1 MTLAVRRI
9 DDAAAFLAT
18 AGPFLERREA
28 EHNLLLGVA
37 NAVRVTPDLYEG
49 PASFFVVTDA
59 SDAVVLAALHTPP
72 FNPAI
77 SLADDPEAVDVL
89 ADALAASGTAIGG
102 LLGPSAEAARFAVRW
117 QERTGATGRVQIAE
131 RIHRCAAVVPPARP
145 ASGRWRIVG
154 PADRDL
160 VAAWLAAFNAEAMP
174 ESAPVADP
182 QTIADRWVAG
192 EGRTG
197 YVWEDG
203 GTVVSFL
210 GAGSETQTG
219 VRIGPVYTPPEHRA
233 HGYATSLTA
242 AATQDQLDR
251 GRRFVFLFT
260 DLANPTSNRLYASI
274 GYEPV
279 CDVDQWAF
287 TAR

>member
-1 MTLAVRRI
+1 
-9 DDAAAFLAT
+9 
-18 AGPFLERREA
+18 
-28 EHNLLLGVA
+28 
-37 NAVRVTPDLYEG
+37 
-49 PASFFVVTDA
+49 
-59 SDAVVLAALHTPP
+59 
-72 FNPAI
+72 
-77 SLADDPEAVDVL
+77 
-89 ADALAASGTAIGG
+89 
-102 LLGPSAEAARFAVRW
+102 
-117 QERTGATGRVQIAE
+117 
-131 RIHRCAAVVPPARP
+131 
-145 ASGRWRIVG
+145 
-154 PADRDL
+154 
-160 VAAWLAAFNAEAMP
+160 
-174 ESAPVADP
+174 VADP

-233 HGYATSLTA
+233 HGSATRVTA

-251 GRRFVFLFT
+251 GCRFVCLFT